1 MKGVNAAA
9 SENGE
14 KRRRASA
21 LSWRIAAIGF
31 LGGIGG
37 GVVFPVLPV
46 LGERMGL
53 SAFMIGVILAANR
66 VVRIGVN
73 PVTGAL
79 TDRYGGREVIAV
91 GLFIEGVGTLGYI
104 AALHFA
110 LPEAWFLAGRVV
122 WGVGSS
128 LLFVGAVATVLGFS
142 TTGDRGRLV
151 ARTRSAISLGA
162 PAGLVFGGLVT
173 DFFSADAAFSA
184 AMVLS
189 IVAGIAAF
197 ACLPGRV
204 RRETAAGASVRDRF
218 GLRDWL
224 ALILRRRLAGIWL
237 YAALVFF
244 STQGLLLAT
253 LVLLLQRRSVLLPG
267 LGAEGSAGVLM
278 AVLMSAYAGTSV
290 AIGRGID
297 LVGRRTALLVPTVCL
312 LVAGFASLAFS
323 DRLGWTLASLVV
335 IGCAT
340 GAVTIPLLALIGDL
354 VAPEHRGRAT
364 AVYQVAADF
373 GGTAGPI
380 LGLVLGF
387 RYGFMPVY
395 LGIAG
400 LFMLTLP
407 VAFLLMRAEARMS
420 KIK

>member
-1 MKGVNAAA
+1 MKGLNAAA

-14 KRRRASA
+14 KRRRAST

-128 LLFVGAVATVLGFS
+128 LLFVGAVATVLRFS

-189 IVAGIAAF
+189 IVAGIAAL

-204 RRETAAGASVRDRF
+204 RRETAAGASVLERF

-253 LVLLLQRRSVLLPG
+253 LVLLLQRRSVFLPG

-354 VAPEHRGRAT
+354 VAPERRGRAT

-395 LGIAG
+395 LGVAG

-407 VAFLLMRAEARMS
+407 VAFLLMRAE
-420 KIK
+420 